1 VGLIRRTNA
10 TGAGIGVA
18 AGLLAAV
25 ALIASGCGS
34 STKSSASGTS
44 ATTGAAGASTAGGG
58 QSTAAPTRLGV
69 AYDTSTSN
77 SVTLNGA
84 GANSINP
91 FFERVFYDYHQ
102 KNSKTKV
109 NYSPTGSSVGVKDIQ
124 QNTVD
129 FGDSEVPMS
138 APDLAK
144 ATGGTV
150 LQVPVDLG
158 GVAISYNLPQGPR
171 TLNLDGPT
179 LAGIFEGTITRWNAP
194 EIAAVSG
201 VSNLPN
207 LPIVAVHRA
216 DSSGPGWDL
225 DAYLIKTAPAWVA
238 KIGTSK
244 PSKTWPLP
252 TVGIGQQLN
261 TGVANYIHQTPGA
274 IGFVEYGYALQA
286 GFTNAALKNQAGS
299 FVAPSL
305 SSIAAAGA
313 QASSLSA
320 SNFSIIDEPGAGT
333 YPLANFSW
341 TLLYQ
346 KQGNEAKGIAA
357 GKLFDYVLT
366 TGQGVAPGLG
376 YAPLPASVVALA
388 EQTLGQLETA
398 GGSPLFTS

>member
-1 VGLIRRTNA
+1 L
-10 TGAGIGVA
+10 GA
-18 AGLLAAV
+18 
-25 ALIASGCGS
+25 
-34 STKSSASGTS
+34 
-44 ATTGAAGASTAGGG
+44 
-58 QSTAAPTRLGV
+58 
-69 AYDTSTSN
+69 AYDTSTAD

-109 NYSPTGSSVGVKDIQ
+109 NYSPAGSSVGVKAIQ

-129 FGDSEVPMS
+129 FGDSEIPMS
-138 APDLAK
+138 ASDLAK
-144 ATGGTV
+144 TTGGVV

-158 GVAISYNLPQGPR
+158 GVAVSYNLPNGPK

-179 LAGIFEGTITRWNAP
+179 LAGIFEGSITRWNAP
-194 EIAAVSG
+194 QIAAVSG

-225 DAYLIKTAPAWVA
+225 DAYLINTAPAWVA
-238 KIGTSK
+238 KIGTTR
-244 PSKTWPLP
+244 PSKTWPLAS
-252 TVGIGQQLN
+252 VGIGQQLN
-261 TGVANYIHQTPGA
+261 TGVASYIHQTPGA

-305 SSIAAAGA
+305 TSIAAAGS
-313 QASSLSA
+313 QASGLSA
-320 SNFSIIDEPGAGT
+320 SHFSIIDEPGAET

-346 KQGNEAKGIAA
+346 KQPNQAKGIAA

-366 TGQGVAPGLG
+366 TGQGVAASLG
-376 YAPLPASVVALA
+376 YAPLPASVVTLA
-388 EQTLGQLETA
+388 QQTLGQLETA
-398 GGSPLFTS
+398 NGSSLFTS

>member
-1 VGLIRRTNA
+1 MGL
-10 TGAGIGVA
+10 A
-18 AGLLAAV
+18 AGLLGAV
-25 ALIASGCGS
+25 VLIASACGS
-34 STKSSASGTS
+34 SSKSSASGTS
-44 ATTGAAGASTAGGG
+44 ATTTAAGASTAA
-58 QSTAAPTRLGV
+58 QTRLG
-69 AYDTSTSN
+69 AADTTTTD

-102 KNSKTKV
+102 KNPKTKV
-109 NYSPTGSSVGVKDIQ
+109 NYSPAGSSVGIKDIQ

-129 FGDSEVPMS
+129 FGDTEIPMS
-138 APDLAK
+138 ASDLAK
-144 ATGGTV
+144 ATAGSV

-158 GVAISYNLPQGPR
+158 GVAISYNLPGAPK

-179 LAGIFEGTITRWNAP
+179 LAGIFDGTITKWNDP
-194 EIAAVSG
+194 QIASVSG

-216 DSSGPGWDL
+216 DSSGPGWVL
-225 DAYLIKTAPAWVA
+225 DAYLIKTALAWVS

-244 PSKTWPLP
+244 PSKTWPLS
-252 TVGIGQQLN
+252 TVGLGQQLN
-261 TGVANYIHQTPGA
+261 TGVANYVHQTAGA

-286 GFTNAALKNQAGS
+286 GFTNVAVKNQAGS

-313 QASSLSA
+313 QASALSA
-320 SNFSIIDEPGAGT
+320 SNFSIIDEPGAAS

-346 KQGNEAKGIAA
+346 KQPNQARGIAA
-357 GKLFDYVLT
+357 GKLFDYVVT
-366 TGQGVAPGLG
+366 TGQGVASGLG
-376 YAPLPASVVALA
+376 YAPLPSSVVALA
-388 EQTLGQLETA
+388 QRTLGQLQTA
-398 GGSPLFTS
+398 SGTSLFTA